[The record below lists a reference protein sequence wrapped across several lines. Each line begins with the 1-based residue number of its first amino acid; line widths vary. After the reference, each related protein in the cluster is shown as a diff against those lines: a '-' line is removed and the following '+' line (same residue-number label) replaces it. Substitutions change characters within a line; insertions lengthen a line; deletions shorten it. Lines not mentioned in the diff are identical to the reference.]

1 MFDIFVYIC
10 IRNHTANVT
19 DYLRKCGKVNKGRQL
34 KRKKKMETKN
44 FFSEMKAVAGEF
56 SKREWLAI
64 VAGVV
69 TFVIVCGL

>member
-1 MFDIFVYIC
+1 
-10 IRNHTANVT
+10 VT
-19 DYLRKCGKVNKGRQL
+19 DYFRICGKVNKGRQI

-69 TFVIVCGL
+69 TFILVASV

>member
-1 MFDIFVYIC
+1 
-10 IRNHTANVT
+10 
-19 DYLRKCGKVNKGRQL
+19 
-34 KRKKKMETKN
+34 METKN

-69 TFVIVCGL
+69 IFVIIASI

>member
-1 MFDIFVYIC
+1 
-10 IRNHTANVT
+10 
-19 DYLRKCGKVNKGRQL
+19 
-34 KRKKKMETKN
+34 METKN

-69 TFVIVCGL
+69 TFVILAGVC

>member
-1 MFDIFVYIC
+1 
-10 IRNHTANVT
+10 
-19 DYLRKCGKVNKGRQL
+19 
-34 KRKKKMETKN
+34 
-44 FFSEMKAVAGEF
+44 MKAVAGEF